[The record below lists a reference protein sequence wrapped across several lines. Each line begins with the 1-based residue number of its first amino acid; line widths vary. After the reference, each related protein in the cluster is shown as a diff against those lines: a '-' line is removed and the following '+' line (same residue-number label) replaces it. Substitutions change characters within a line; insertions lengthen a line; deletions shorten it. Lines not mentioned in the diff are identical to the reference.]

1 MLKILDINVHVL
13 YCTVLYCTVLCTGV
27 HGALKVQ
34 RLRAEDLRYN
44 VHMLYCTVLFCT
56 GVYGALKVQGLPA
69 EDLRKKRIIVAG
81 AGSAASG
88 VCSKLR

>member
-1 MLKILDINVHVL
+1 MLYCTVLFCTVL

-27 HGALKVQ
+27 YRALKVQ
-34 RLRAEDLRYN
+34 GLRAEDLKYKCTYI
-44 VHMLYCTVLFCT
+44 VLYCVHCT